1 MQTNTVPAPL
11 TYDELR
17 AIWFAKL
24 PKSTQIH
31 RPKLRFKETIVPMNS
46 ATTLPPSLSTVTI
59 DPNTIHILVA
69 EDDDS
74 LRKLLALTLKL
85 DGYHVILAKDGR
97 EALNVFDAH
106 TVDFVLLDVNMPLL
120 DGLEVCSELRKRTDV
135 PIIMLTA
142 NTRTDDVVTGI
153 ELGADHYMTKPFVLH
168 ELRARIRAT
177 LRRTVQQAHRKNDTV
192 ISIGEITLNE
202 ELQQVTVRGEDIS
215 LTPNE
220 YRMLSYL
227 MHNPDKPVSKAEFLR
242 AVWNYYPHED
252 VSFVRVTMRRLRSK
266 VERDPGN
273 PRYLKTVHGLGYQ
286 FSSKPSIDSEPE
298 GAPRSRAP
306 HATVTV
312 TPLTKATS
320 GLVRHIY
327 DAP

>member
-1 MQTNTVPAPL
+1 
-11 TYDELR
+11 
-17 AIWFAKL
+17 
-24 PKSTQIH
+24 
-31 RPKLRFKETIVPMNS
+31 MNS
-46 ATTLPPSLSTVTI
+46 SAAQTHLLSTSDI
-59 DPNTIHILVA
+59 DPSTVQILVA

-74 LRKLLALTLKL
+74 LRKLLSLTLKL
-85 DGYHVILAKDGR
+85 DGYSVVLAQNGR
-97 EALNVFDAH
+97 EALTAFDRH
-106 TVDFVLLDVNMPLL
+106 SIDFVLLDINMPHL
-120 DGLEVCSELRKRTDV
+120 DGLEVCTELRKRTDV

-177 LRRTVQQAHRKNDTV
+177 LRRTIHQARRNINTLITMGD
-192 ISIGEITLNE
+192 ITLDE
-202 ELQQVTVRGEDIS
+202 ESQQVTVRGNIIS

-242 AVWNYYPHED
+242 AVWNYHPHED

-266 VERDPGN
+266 VERDPSN

-286 FSSKPSIDSEPE
+286 FSTKVGKDDGVEPFP
-298 GAPRSRAP
+298 ANSVTA
-306 HATVTV
+306 ATQHS
-312 TPLTKATS
+312 LHS
-320 GLVRHIY
+320 SQIQRF
-327 DAP
+327 